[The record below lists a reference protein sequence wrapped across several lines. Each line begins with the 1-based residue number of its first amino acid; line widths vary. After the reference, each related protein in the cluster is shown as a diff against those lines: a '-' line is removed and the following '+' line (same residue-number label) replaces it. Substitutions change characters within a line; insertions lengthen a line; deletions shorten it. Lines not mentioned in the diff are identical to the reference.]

1 MEINSSSQDKWQS
14 SASWAAEHQ
23 RNRRRQETEPPVES
37 EEPNE
42 QEVRERIMG
51 HSRATMVR
59 SFSLTSQTEKEL
71 KIIPGINDHF
81 IDISKYYCF
90 C

>member
-14 SASWAAEHQ
+14 LASWAAERQ
-23 RNRRRQETEPPVES
+23 RNRRRRQETKPPVES

-51 HSRATMVR
+51 HSKATMVR
-59 SFSLTSQTEKEL
+59 PFAFKSEIEKEL
-71 KIIPGINDHF
+71 KINVNNHF
-81 IDISKYYCF
+81 IEVSKYNCYC
-90 C
+90 

>member
-14 SASWAAEHQ
+14 SASWAAERQ

-71 KIIPGINDHF
+71 KIIPDINDHF